1 MKKPIRLFGVEDK
14 QQPCY
19 FIHNQGL
26 GYWFIALKQRTVGE
40 ASTLAPIVSKIERLE
55 IDNNLLILDICTE
68 NKEELIK
75 EFLAENKEGLTEED
89 KAQYLKELETKTFT
103 PELNLLIENYT
114 RNLLST
120 GDIQHPTLYKYR
132 DRIVTRLNTSIMFQY
147 QIEVVKCALKHRLIT
162 EEKHIVKHDTDDE
175 RGYILADDIAKY
187 KFIGEIDPDISEL
200 GELLTLQIYQF
211 VTNDFAGKDW
221 ETTKQKARQ
230 ADEQSKLLAAQTTDD
245 IEKEFAEFVVEP
257 DDEVT
262 EKKHLVSTSLNELN
276 NQSLM
281 TGMTST

>member
-1 MKKPIRLFGVEDK
+1 MKKPIRLFGIEDK

-68 NKEELIK
+68 NKEVLVA
-75 EFLAENKEGLTEED
+75 EFLVENESSFNVETFK
-89 KAQYLKELETKTFT
+89 KYNMELEIGNFT
-103 PELNLLIENYT
+103 PELNLLIENHV

-120 GDIQHPTLYKYR
+120 GDIQHPILYKYR
-132 DRIVTRLNTSIMFQY
+132 DRIVSRLNTSIMFQY

-162 EEKHIVKHDTDDE
+162 EEKYIVKSDTDEE
-175 RGYILADDIAKY
+175 RGHILADDIAKY
-187 KFIGEIDPDISEL
+187 KCIGEVDPDISEL

-221 ETTKQKARQ
+221 ETTKQKAKFAESEQ
-230 ADEQSKLLAAQTTDD
+230 IKSLVTPVVDEVDL
-245 IEKEFAEFVVEP
+245 EFAEFVIEP
-257 DDEVT
+257 ED
-262 EKKHLVSTSLNELN
+262 EKKPLASTSSNELS
-276 NQSLM
+276 NQLPT

>member
-68 NKEELIK
+68 NKDVLVTEYLE
-75 EFLAENKEGLTEED
+75 ENKDILSED
-89 KAQYLKELETKTFT
+89 DKVRYFKELETKTFT
-103 PELNLLIENYT
+103 PGLNLLIENYA

-120 GDIQHPTLYKYR
+120 GDIQHPVLYKYR
-132 DRIVTRLNTSIMFQY
+132 DRIVSRLNTSIMFQY

-162 EEKHIVKHDTDDE
+162 EEKYIVKSDTDDE
-175 RGYILADDIAKY
+175 RGFILADDIAKY
-187 KFIGEIDPDISEL
+187 KCIGEVDPDISEL

-211 VTNDFAGKDW
+211 VTNDFGGKDW
-221 ETTKQKARQ
+221 ETTKQKANL
-230 ADEQSKLLAAQTTDD
+230 ADEQNKLSSVDE
-245 IEKEFAEFVVEP
+245 IEKEFSEFVVEP
-257 DDEVT
+257 DEETT
-262 EKKHLVSTSLNELN
+262 EKKPLVLTSLNELS
-276 NQSLM
+276 NQPPI
-281 TGMTST
+281 TGMIST